1 VTVAALIVIDNAA
14 SAVNPALLVA
24 LTVKLVVVLDDTAEN
39 PEITPLPE
47 FKLAP
52 AGNDPTT
59 TLYETDTAPGPALA
73 LTVNVLPDAR
83 CASVN
88 VPRLPEDTHIGNPT
102 EADLP
107 YP

>member
-1 VTVAALIVIDNAA
+1 VTTTPLIVIDKAA

-24 LTVKLVVVLDDTAEN
+24 LTVKLVVVLDATAEN

-52 AGNDPTT
+52 AGNEPTT
-59 TLYETDTAPGPALA
+59 TLYDTVAAPGPGLA
-73 LTVNVLPDAR
+73 LTVNVLPAAR

-102 EADLP
+102 DADLP